1 MKTKIAKTTMKE
13 QSHKLEATNKVEL
26 ERRVDELLERG
37 VVEVINREHLR
48 QRLLSGE
55 TLRVKFGID
64 PTGPNIHIGRGS
76 SIKKLKEFQDLGHQI
91 VLIIGNSTA
100 QIGDASDKDSARK
113 MLTAEEVSANE
124 ARYLDQIGRIIDLD
138 KTEIHHNSE
147 WTDQLTP
154 RDWIQLASLFTLQ
167 QIVERDNFAQR
178 IKKGMPVGFHEGM
191 YCLLQGFD
199 SVNIKSDVE
208 IGGTDQLFNL
218 LAGRKIQEH
227 FSQEPQDVVTLQ
239 LLAGTD
245 GRKMSTSW
253 GNVIL
258 VTEPPEE
265 KFGKVMRIADH
276 LIPVYLECATLV
288 PLNRVKEVKTM
299 LENGEGNPMEYK
311 KELAYEIVKFYD
323 GEEAAQQA
331 QNHFEKVV
339 QRQESPEEIAT
350 INVSSDISV
359 SELFDILKRTNLVK
373 SKADAKRLMEQG
385 GIKIEDVELRVDD
398 LQSNI
403 EIPNTSEG
411 IVVKVGKRR
420 FLRLN
425 SQK

>member
-1 MKTKIAKTTMKE
+1 
-13 QSHKLEATNKVEL
+13 
-26 ERRVDELLERG
+26 
-37 VVEVINREHLR
+37 
-48 QRLLSGE
+48 
-55 TLRVKFGID
+55 
-64 PTGPNIHIGRGS
+64 
-76 SIKKLKEFQDLGHQI
+76 
-91 VLIIGNSTA
+91 
-100 QIGDASDKDSARK
+100 
-113 MLTAEEVSANE
+113 
-124 ARYLDQIGRIIDLD
+124 
-138 KTEIHHNSE
+138 
-147 WTDQLTP
+147 
-154 RDWIQLASLFTLQ
+154 
-167 QIVERDNFAQR
+167 
-178 IKKGMPVGFHEGM
+178 
-191 YCLLQGFD
+191 
-199 SVNIKSDVE
+199 
-208 IGGTDQLFNL
+208 
-218 LAGRKIQEH
+218 
-227 FSQEPQDVVTLQ
+227 
-239 LLAGTD
+239 
-245 GRKMSTSW
+245 
-253 GNVIL
+253 
-258 VTEPPEE
+258 
-265 KFGKVMRIADH
+265 
-276 LIPVYLECATLV
+276 
-288 PLNRVKEVKTM
+288 M